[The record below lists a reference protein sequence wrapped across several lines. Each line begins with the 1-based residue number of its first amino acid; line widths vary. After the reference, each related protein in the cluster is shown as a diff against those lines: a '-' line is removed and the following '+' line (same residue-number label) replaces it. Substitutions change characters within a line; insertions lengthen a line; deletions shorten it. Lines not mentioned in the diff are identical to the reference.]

1 MGLRVAVVVGPDP
14 GHAFPAVALCARLR
28 AAGHAP
34 LLLTGQRWLDRVRAE
49 GVDAVELPGVVAP
62 DPAADT
68 DPGYRLHGRAARMA
82 PALAGLFEG
91 DRPDV
96 VVADTLT
103 AAGGLAAELAGVPW
117 LELLPHPLQAPSVA
131 LPPPGSGLA
140 PGRTFLG
147 RGRDAVLRRLH
158 ARSVALGRRQRA
170 KARASIGLPA
180 DDPGPAHRLVA
191 TLWPLE
197 PARPDW
203 PADTDVVGPL
213 HWEPTQADLAPPPG
227 GGPLVLVSPST
238 AASGRLGV
246 LPAVLEAVR
255 RLRAAALPDLRLAGT
270 VLDSSQP
277 AGGGALPQWAV
288 VGPGRQAPL
297 LAQAAAVHA
306 SEHVVGGGALPQW
319 AVVGPGRQAPLLAE
333 AAVVVA
339 GGGHGVLTKALS
351 AGVPLVLV
359 PGAGDQRD
367 LSRRAARLGAAVV
380 IERPLTPARLARAI
394 GQVIIDSAFRAAA
407 VAVADANGPYA
418 NPVRLCETAANRA
431 G

>member
-1 MGLRVAVVVGPDP
+1 VAVVAGPDP
-14 GHAFPAVALCARLR
+14 GHALPAVALCVRLR
-28 AAGHAP
+28 EAGHAP
-34 LLLTGQRWLDRVRAE
+34 VLFTGARWLDRVRAE

-62 DPAADT
+62 DLDADT

-82 PALAGLFEG
+82 PALAGLFDR

-103 AAGGLAAELAGVPW
+103 VAGGLAAELAGVPW
-117 LELLPHPLQAPSVA
+117 LELLPHPLQVASVA
-131 LPPPGSGLA
+131 LPPPGTGLA

-170 KARASIGLPA
+170 EARASIGLPA
-180 DDPGPAHRLVA
+180 GDPGPAHRLVA
-191 TLWPLE
+191 TLWSLE

-203 PADTDVVGPL
+203 PAGTDVVGPL
-213 HWEPTQADLAPPPG
+213 CWEPTQVSLDPPPG
-227 GGPLVLVSPST
+227 RGPLVLVSPST

-246 LPAVLEAVR
+246 LPASLAAVQ

-270 VLDSSQP
+270 VL
-277 AGGGALPQWAV
+277 GG
-288 VGPGRQAPL
+288 
-297 LAQAAAVHA
+297 
-306 SEHVVGGGALPQW
+306 SEHVGGGALPPW
-319 AVVGPGRQAPLLAE
+319 AVVGPARQAPLLAE

-339 GGGHGVLTKALS
+339 GGGHGLLAKALS

-394 GQVIIDSAFRAAA
+394 GRVITEPGFRAAA
-407 VAVADANGPYA
+407 TAVAETPGPYA
-418 NPVRLCETAANRA
+418 DPVRLCETAATRA

>member
-1 MGLRVAVVVGPDP
+1 MGLRVAVVAGPDP
-14 GHAFPAVALCARLR
+14 GHAFPAVALCVRLR
-28 AAGHAP
+28 EAGHAP
-34 LLLTGQRWLDRVRAE
+34 LLLSGRRWLDRVRAE
-49 GVDAVELPGVVAP
+49 GVDAVELPGVVAA

-82 PALAGLFEG
+82 PALAGLFDGE
-91 DRPDV
+91 RPGV

-117 LELLPHPLQAPSVA
+117 LELLPHPLQVPSVA

-158 ARSVALGRRQRA
+158 ARSLALGRRQRA
-170 KARASIGLPA
+170 EARVSIGLPA
-180 DDPGPAHRLVA
+180 EDPGPAHRLVA

-203 PADTDVVGPL
+203 PAGTDVVGPL
-213 HWEPTQADLAPPPG
+213 HWEPAQADLDPPPG

-238 AASGRLGV
+238 AASGRLGL
-246 LPAVLEAVR
+246 LPAALGAVQ

-270 VLDSSQP
+270 VLGLGLGTSEHADG
-277 AGGGALPQWAV
+277 AALPRWAA
-288 VGPGRQAPL
+288 VGAGRQAPL
-297 LAQAAAVHA
+297 LA
-306 SEHVVGGGALPQW
+306 
-319 AVVGPGRQAPLLAE
+319 R

-339 GGGHGVLTKALS
+339 GGGHGMLTKALS

-380 IERPLTPARLARAI
+380 VERPLSSARLARAI
-394 GQVIIDSAFRAAA
+394 GRVITDPAFRAAA
-407 VAVADANGPYA
+407 AAVAGASAPYA